1 MHNSARVWWTVAE
14 LFKKLRTDPDLSA
27 TLGRIPFDT
36 CKFYRFEQPIKI
48 DIKLAATARRCS
60 VAEWVDI
67 AHLTEIKSLVKRR
80 FLTNKYVCLII
91 ELPTGETEKAI
102 AELSQRHSKLFG
114 CLQITV
120 INPKKW
126 SKEDVVFNMK
136 GALKGKRHCHQGCYD
151 SSGAPAAFK
160 GSDCIHRRAETSRKR
175 SNYIQQSQLPRV
187 EPPSQL
193 AELTNGQPR
202 AFGSPILPEPSSF
215 DFQTRMPFGAE
226 GGRVGGDGTS
236 VPPMTGYEQAVGEIF
251 TPEQMLNILEALGL
265 AGVGGNLEGLVVDGA
280 QDLPLDEQ
288 SAGASAVEDTVSCS
302 DRGIGA
308 LPAVEDNQVGD
319 TPEEATEHGGAL
331 QSSHAQNKPCAV
343 YISDDKKQG
352 KAHSKRCARVLE
364 ALKWLQIACR
374 PYIFLFIARPET
386 ILTSNGKAFAF
397 TSPALK
403 AVLKA
408 SSRDLEEEL
417 YTMTKKHAQL
427 ERLTIRDIT
436 ALNVQVHHAEE
447 EL

>member
-1 MHNSARVWWTVAE
+1 MNS
-14 LFKKLRTDPDLSA
+14 P
-27 TLGRIPFDT
+27 
-36 CKFYRFEQPIKI
+36 
-48 DIKLAATARRCS
+48 
-60 VAEWVDI
+60 
-67 AHLTEIKSLVKRR
+67 
-80 FLTNKYVCLII
+80 
-91 ELPTGETEKAI
+91 
-102 AELSQRHSKLFG
+102 
-114 CLQITV
+114 
-120 INPKKW
+120 
-126 SKEDVVFNMK
+126 
-136 GALKGKRHCHQGCYD
+136 LKGKRHCRQGCYD
-151 SSGAPAAFK
+151 SSGVPAAFK
-160 GSDCIHRRAETSRKR
+160 GSDCVHRRAKTSRKR
-175 SNYIQQSQLPRV
+175 SRTQPRGDDGTDSRSQIGTDNSATMQLDVALPPQRTSVPVHRHDIPDPSLTVFPPTNNYVQQSQLPRA

-193 AELTNGQPR
+193 AELMNGQPR
-202 AFGSPILPEPSSF
+202 AFGSLILPEPSSF
-215 DFQTRMPFGAE
+215 DFQTCMPFGAE
-226 GGRVGGDGTS
+226 GGCVGGDGTS

-251 TPEQMLNILEALGL
+251 TPEQMLDILEALGL
-265 AGVGGNLEGLVVDGA
+265 AGAGGNLEGLVVDGA

-288 SAGASAVEDTVSCS
+288 SAGASDVEDTVSCS

-331 QSSHAQNKPCAV
+331 QSSHARNKPRAV
-343 YISDDKKQG
+343 YISDDKKRG
-352 KAHSKRCARVLE
+352 KAHSERCARVLE

-427 ERLTIRDIT
+427 ERLTIRDIM

-447 EL
+447 EHARQLAEERARTAAALAESAQLRLAVDSHLQ

>member
-1 MHNSARVWWTVAE
+1 MLAVARSLSVTGKDIAAKGATIALECLLPSKALTASIVELKHHVNDRTQPRGDDGTDSRSQIGTDNSATMQLDVALPPQRTFVPVHQHDIPDPSLTVFPPTNVQNA
-14 LFKKLRTDPDLSA
+14 
-27 TLGRIPFDT
+27 GRN
-36 CKFYRFEQPIKI
+36 
-48 DIKLAATARRCS
+48 LM
-60 VAEWVDI
+60 
-67 AHLTEIKSLVKRR
+67 
-80 FLTNKYVCLII
+80 NYV
-91 ELPTGETEKAI
+91 
-102 AELSQRHSKLFG
+102 
-114 CLQITV
+114 
-120 INPKKW
+120 
-126 SKEDVVFNMK
+126 
-136 GALKGKRHCHQGCYD
+136 
-151 SSGAPAAFK
+151 
-160 GSDCIHRRAETSRKR
+160 
-175 SNYIQQSQLPRV
+175 QQSQLPRA

-193 AELTNGQPR
+193 AELMNGQPR

-236 VPPMTGYEQAVGEIF
+236 VPPMTGYEQAVGKIF

-265 AGVGGNLEGLVVDGA
+265 AGAGGNLEGLVVDGA

-288 SAGASAVEDTVSCS
+288 SAGASDVEDTVSCS
-302 DRGIGA
+302 DRGIGT

-331 QSSHAQNKPCAV
+331 QSSHAQNKPRAV
-343 YISDDKKQG
+343 YISDDKKRG
-352 KAHSKRCARVLE
+352 KAHSERCARVLE
-364 ALKWLQIACR
+364 A
-374 PYIFLFIARPET
+374 T

-447 EL
+447 EHARQLAEERARTAAALAESAQLRLAVDSRLQ